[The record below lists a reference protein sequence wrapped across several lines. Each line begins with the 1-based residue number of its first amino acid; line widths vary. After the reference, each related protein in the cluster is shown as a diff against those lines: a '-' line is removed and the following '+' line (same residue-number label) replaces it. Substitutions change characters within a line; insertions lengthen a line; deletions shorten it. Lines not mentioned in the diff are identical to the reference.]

1 MQEFKF
7 IRSFGRVKSR
17 KLSQNKLG
25 LFDNILPKYQLDLD
39 QLNKNKFSKINLEIG
54 FGSGD
59 FLFENARNNPEQL
72 FIGSEIYINSIGK
85 LLDKLEKNPLNNL
98 KIYQN
103 DVRFLLEKLP
113 KDFLDKIFILFPDH
127 WPKKR
132 HHNRRII
139 NEDLLKIL
147 HHIAKP
153 NTTML
158 IATDHP
164 SYQEYLLELLPD
176 NEFFTLDE
184 NFYNNPN
191 QEPDFWVKTKYQEKA
206 IREGRKSMFFNLNYF
221 IDQA

>member
-103 DVRFLLEKLP
+103 DVRF
-113 KDFLDKIFILFPDH
+113 
-127 WPKKR
+127 
-132 HHNRRII
+132 
-139 NEDLLKIL
+139 
-147 HHIAKP
+147 
-153 NTTML
+153 
-158 IATDHP
+158 
-164 SYQEYLLELLPD
+164 
-176 NEFFTLDE
+176 
-184 NFYNNPN
+184 
-191 QEPDFWVKTKYQEKA
+191 
-206 IREGRKSMFFNLNYF
+206 
-221 IDQA
+221 